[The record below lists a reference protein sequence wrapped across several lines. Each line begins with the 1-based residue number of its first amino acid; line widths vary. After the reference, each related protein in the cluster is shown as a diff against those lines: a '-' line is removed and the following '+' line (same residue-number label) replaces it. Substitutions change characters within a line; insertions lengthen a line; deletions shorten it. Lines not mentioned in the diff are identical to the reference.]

1 MPSHFERHSGKYRVV
16 FLIVFSFFII
26 HSTWKLLKS
35 PLAKGDLE
43 CYRFAAQQVV
53 AGEDIYTIT
62 SRPINQGGS
71 YYLYSPLFAFLFIPF
86 TFLPITVGAI
96 IWCLLNVFLIYWSTT
111 AFYEVITG
119 MQFRALPVD
128 SRWIMGIVPVLLTL
142 RFILYHLD
150 YGQAN
155 ILVMAIMILGL
166 RLIRSGGANS
176 FLGGAMAGGSIAIK
190 LVTAPFAI
198 WFLLERNVRVLV
210 GLMLGIGLSLLL
222 PASLLGFGKNWSYL
236 RSWVQIVFPYP
247 DLSRFPLN
255 FSANVSLQAQL
266 HRFFSYVPAF
276 KYNGQEY
283 YFTIFQAQASSI
295 RIAERLISLAIL
307 GAIVVYRALFR
318 KSADIVSR
326 WGGVALTFAFIPI
339 FTPTA
344 QQHYFV
350 FLLPSYV
357 YVIYVWHRLRLAD
370 KWFRGLVIA
379 SFVVASLTTDGICGQ
394 LLGDI
399 VKAAGCIPGGT
410 RLLAAAIFRAAS
422 CLRRNVVGLTPGLKA
437 SM

>member
-1 MPSHFERHSGKYRVV
+1 LPSHFEKHSGKYRLV
-16 FLIVFSFFII
+16 FLFVFSFFIV
-26 HSTWKLLKS
+26 HSTWKLLNS

-43 CYRFAAQQVV
+43 CYRFAAQQMV
-53 AGEDIYTIT
+53 AGEDIYTTT

-86 TFLPITVGAI
+86 TFLPIAIGAVA
-96 IWCLLNVFLIYWSTT
+96 WCLLNVFLIYWSTK

-119 MQFRALPVD
+119 TPFQALPLD
-128 SRWIMGIVPVLLTL
+128 SRWIVGIVPVLLTL
-142 RFILYHLD
+142 RFLIYHLD

-166 RLIRSGGANS
+166 RFIRSGGAS
-176 FLGGAMAGGSIAIK
+176 TYLGGAMAGASIAIK
-190 LVTAPFAI
+190 LVTAPFAL
-198 WFLLERNVRVLV
+198 WFVLERNLRVLV
-210 GLMLGIGLSLLL
+210 GLMLGIVLSLLL
-222 PASLLGFGKNWSYL
+222 PASILGFGKNWSYL

-255 FSANVSLQAQL
+255 FSANVSLQAEL

-295 RIAERLISLAIL
+295 RIAERFTSLAIL
-307 GAIVVYRALFR
+307 GAIVFYRARFR
-318 KSADIVSR
+318 KSAEIVSR
-326 WGGVALTFAFIPI
+326 WGGVALTFALIPI

-357 YVIYVWHRLRLAD
+357 YVVYVWHRLRLAD
-370 KWFRGLVIA
+370 RWFRGLVIA
-379 SFVVASLTTDGICGQ
+379 SFVVASLTTDGVCGQ

-399 VKAAGCIPGGT
+399 FNAAGCIAWGT
-410 RLLAAAIFRAAS
+410 LLLAAAIFRAAS
-422 CLRRNVVGLTPGLKA
+422 CLRKDVVALTPA
-437 SM
+437 